1 MFISCK
7 NLIASMLCGAIGDIL
22 PYIGDKMQWL
32 FLQDSDKINKKQ
44 IKTVMNGGTK
54 MKKFS
59 KILVILLSL
68 CLVCTSAIVAV
79 SANTE
84 SYVATVGETGYAT
97 LTDALD
103 AAGGGDTVTLTAN
116 TSIADYSVT
125 ESVTLDLNGYTLTSD
140 GGTNGYAFSL
150 VDGVTFNIVGDG
162 SLNIDGRLASSSA
175 TNVTFNLIG
184 EGDGI
189 KINHTG
195 TAEKSV
201 IYAGGGT
208 WSFTNADI
216 VAVPNK
222 DYSFEMKND
231 SQTNFIFKAVTIDT
245 TDSTE
250 FDNATYGV
258 IYQSYLGTV
267 KMEHCTVDTT
277 STFITSQANSTYST
291 ATEVT
296 IDEYVVLDNCVIR
309 ALGTDSQTSLFGNY
323 VNLNANIYVK
333 NSYLEST
340 WRAITVYTLGKG
352 ALILENSYLVIDN
365 GTRNCMFIR
374 SSDIRV
380 KSGSALVM
388 DQSGSKSFSFASGSD
403 GCIYLEEGARLNHV
417 AFQKL
422 TALTA
427 SGSYYVASNETTVK
441 FVEHDAE
448 GNEIYVAPSA
458 STTYTFVYDPIG
470 NATAPYVV
478 AKITESAPALYTK
491 DESGNITASQVNT
504 VADHES
510 LSNYVYYYHDGGAN
524 TGAFNQSEKV
534 TTTVTNADGTT
545 TTTTTT
551 KNIDIG
557 TKYVNGNPVFHYTP
571 NGYVNG
577 STPINLW
584 FGLANGS
591 GLAETETSLF
601 ICEFDIATTSEDGF
615 APGSVDIHSRG
626 DKNGGT
632 SGNQVQFFHIAQD
645 GTVTAA
651 SNGIQDFSGYKL
663 KTNGWNRISIVT
675 ETNTSCG
682 KSYIFIDG
690 NYVGW
695 SKAYTA
701 DGIYLFAMRYDSSVS
716 DKTLIGPVT
725 VFDNMGIRAWTDGT
739 TVADEVAAASYLT
752 NGGKPYNSGNTVYTE
767 LGDITIGGIEY
778 PDINSAATAAAALGV
793 SVQLNADIAEELTI
807 TENCRLAPNG
817 HTFTYSA
824 ESLPLV
830 IVTNEAGDVL
840 YYDFNKGHGGEV
852 TVHWQVGNILTG
864 EYEDVTTVVKTGGYA
879 TYEFNEEHW
888 IYNDTEHKIYKQ
900 IGWNGID
907 TENPLT
913 PDFIG
918 EVINSDT
925 NGHVYATANVAI
937 YDMAQVVLEADGSLL
952 YATESTDIISGG
964 IFYKLTA
971 GQTYKLYRDCRMN
984 SELGSVGR
992 SFQNG
997 TFGIDLNGQ
1006 SITIDNFGIGFTVKQ
1021 NCTLNVYSS
1030 APGGAIYKSGELS
1043 GNAVRGNMLFQ
1054 LQPIVDTAAQ
1064 TESNVQ
1070 GENNTTA
1077 YNSVLN
1083 IGTIEGI
1090 DGAIGSNL
1098 TLTGD
1103 CVIEPRTGDKTC
1115 EVNVEGAT
1123 LIRVGQAYDALIYP
1137 RYYSGS
1143 ISVKNA
1149 TLINTKGGYILSA
1162 PKGNGTSYL
1171 DAVTFTYTATA
1182 TLDGCTIIAADPT
1195 APVIGSTQNET
1206 VTLNGCAI
1214 SGHLYD
1220 ESTYVDP
1227 AKITVSENV
1236 AISVKPGNYT
1246 EAAYAKYNVD
1256 FTSDELTALFG
1267 ENGYYKITKY
1277 NVVNSA
1283 LVESD
1288 LYIVVKGTDTSAI
1301 PESAEIRELDPL
1313 TYMSTEGAEL
1323 VSVIWND
1330 LAGEALLTEAY
1341 VKGGKV
1347 RDAGVTVP
1355 DCAEG
1360 LVVLKKVFAGWSALP
1375 ENVQAD
1381 AVITPE
1387 FDVKHNVNGVQCNLS
1402 LYSDFCINLFIPA
1415 AYNGYV
1421 TVCADEA
1428 GTDALTVA
1436 EVDVDGTA
1444 YLKVSQSQLC
1454 SNASENVVFYLVV
1467 EETVGEETV
1476 STTIDVPISVVDYA
1490 EAILEGTGF
1499 ADSDKV
1505 LVYYMLGYANEAA
1518 KYFNR
1523 VENDAAISRLLE
1535 VYWPVGVTY
1544 DVDNAYNA
1552 LNEGLSTV
1560 FANAAVRLTSSP
1572 AFVITLNE
1580 GFIGTVSVTYAGGKE
1595 TVEFDNFE
1603 NTATTA
1609 ENKTIVIDGM
1619 KVYNFGTTLSISAV
1633 GTMNGADVSV
1643 SGKYNLDSYVQHAE
1657 TNSLAHLDLVKALRA
1672 YAEISDKYKN
1682 GTLAADVH
1690 DFGELVIDAPETLF
1704 ANYSSWEISTS
1715 FTNSEYA
1722 EEITYAIS
1730 DDRVKIE
1737 NGRIYAEGEFT
1748 EDIDVVVV
1756 ATTSKHRVEFTVTV
1770 RAFTPQ
1776 YSTSH
1781 VNTGYNYLA
1790 AGGTIEKA
1798 KANPGCTIFVG
1809 DSYFTEG
1816 YWSDFYTDFAEGNYL
1831 LGIAGSTVDDW
1842 FVCSEN
1848 MLFDLDPSEIIVHIG
1863 FNDTYN
1869 PDRSYASPEA
1879 LTEMIMELLN
1889 IYHEKFPEADIYY
1902 CSIESSRY
1910 VFDKSFNEAVVVNA
1924 NLSAFADKYDWLT
1937 FVNTR
1942 SIFCDDETETVYDDK
1957 YGSGSHPSLTSYD
1970 AYKAAIDAAR
1980 AANKEEQEEAEA

>member
-1 MFISCK
+1 
-7 NLIASMLCGAIGDIL
+7 
-22 PYIGDKMQWL
+22 
-32 FLQDSDKINKKQ
+32 
-44 IKTVMNGGTK
+44 

-97 LTDALD
+97 LTDALN
-103 AAGGGDTVTLTAN
+103 AAGAGDTVTLTAN

-125 ESVTLDLNGYTLTSD
+125 KSVTLDLNGYTLTSD
-140 GGTNGYAFSL
+140 GGTSGYAFSL
-150 VDGVTFNIVGDG
+150 VSGVTFNIVGDG

-175 TNVTFNLIG
+175 TDVTFNLIG

-189 KINHTG
+189 SINHTG

-201 IYAGGGT
+201 IYAAGGT
-208 WSFTNADI
+208 WSFINADI
-216 VAVPNK
+216 VAVPNA
-222 DYSFEMKND
+222 DYSFEMKD
-231 SQTNFIFKAVTIDT
+231 SSRTNFIFKAVTIDT
-245 TDSTE
+245 TGSTE
-250 FDNATYGV
+250 FGNATCGV

-277 STFITSQANSTYST
+277 STFITHQNDSTYST

-309 ALGTDSQTSLFGNY
+309 ALGTKAQTSLFGSYNS
-323 VNLNANIYVK
+323 LNSNIYVK

-340 WRAITVYTLGKG
+340 WRAITVKTLGNG
-352 ALILENSYLVIDN
+352 ALILENSYLVMDN
-365 GTRNCMFIR
+365 GSRDTEVMR
-374 SSDIRV
+374 SSDTRV

-388 DQSGSKSFSFASGSD
+388 DKSGSKGFLFNNSANTESY
-403 GCIYLEEGARLNHV
+403 IYLEEGARLNHV

-422 TALTA
+422 TELTA
-427 SGSYYVASNETTVK
+427 SGSYYVASNETYVR
-441 FVEHDAE
+441 FVEYDAE

-491 DESGNITASQVNT
+491 DESGNITASKVNT
-504 VADHES
+504 VADHAS
-510 LSNYVYYYHDGGAN
+510 LSNYVYYYHDGGTR
-524 TGAFNQSEKV
+524 TGAFNQSEQV

-551 KNIDIG
+551 KNIDHG
-557 TKYVNGNPVFHYTP
+557 TKYVNGNPVYHYTP
-571 NGYVNG
+571 NGYVNNSINAETG
-577 STPINLW
+577 VTTYTPINFW
-584 FGLANGS
+584 FGLTNGN

-615 APGSVDIHSRG
+615 APGCVDIHSRG
-626 DKNGGT
+626 NKDGSAGGH
-632 SGNQVQFFHIAQD
+632 QVQFFHIAQD
-645 GTVTAA
+645 GTVTATA
-651 SNGIQDFSGYKL
+651 EGIKDFSEYKL

-675 ETNTSCG
+675 ETNTSLG

-695 SKAYTA
+695 SQAYKI
-701 DGIYLFAMRYDSSVS
+701 DGIYLFAMRYDSSVR

-752 NGGKPYNSGNTVYTE
+752 NGGKPYNSGNTVYNE
-767 LGDITIGGIEY
+767 LGAITVGGIEY

-793 SVQLNADIAEELTI
+793 SVQLNADITEEVTV
-807 TENCRLAPNG
+807 TENCKIAPNG

-824 ESLPLV
+824 ESLPVV

-925 NGHVYATANVAI
+925 NGHVYATANVVI
-937 YDMAQVVLEADGSLL
+937 YDMAQVVLAADGSLL

-964 IFYKLTA
+964 IFYKLA
-971 GQTYKLYRDCRMN
+971 SGQTYKLYRDCRMN
-984 SELGSVGR
+984 SELGSTSR
-992 SFQNG
+992 TFQNG
-997 TFGIDLNGQ
+997 TFSIDLNGQ
-1006 SITIDNFGIGFTVKQ
+1006 SITIDNHGIGFTVKQ

-1043 GNAVRGNMLFQ
+1043 GSAVRGNVLFQ
-1054 LQPIVDTAAQ
+1054 LQPIGDTAAQ

-1083 IGTIEGI
+1083 VGTIEGI

-1143 ISVKNA
+1143 INVKDA

-1162 PKGNGTSYL
+1162 PKGNGTLFL
-1171 DAVTFTYTATA
+1171 DVVPFTYTATA
-1182 TLDGCTIIAADPT
+1182 ALEGCTIIAANPT
-1195 APVIGSTQNET
+1195 DPVIGSTQNQT
-1206 VTLNGCAI
+1206 ITLNDCAI
-1214 SGHLYD
+1214 SGYLYD

-1301 PESAEIRELDPL
+1301 PEGAEIRELDPL
-1313 TYMSTEGAEL
+1313 TYMSTKGVEL
-1323 VSVIWND
+1323 VSVTWND
-1330 LAGEALLTEAY
+1330 LAGEALLTETY
-1341 VKGGKV
+1341 VKGGNV
-1347 RDAGVTVP
+1347 FDAGVTVP
-1355 DCAEG
+1355 DYAEG
-1360 LVVLKKVFAGWSALP
+1360 LVVLKKVFTGWSALP

-1387 FDVKHNVNGVQCNLS
+1387 YDLKHNVNGVQCNLS

-1415 AYNGYV
+1415 GYNGYV
-1421 TVCADEA
+1421 TVYADEA
-1428 GTDALTVA
+1428 GTDALTVT
-1436 EVDVDGTA
+1436 EVDIDGTA
-1444 YLKVSQSQLC
+1444 YLKASQSQLC
-1454 SNASENVVFYLVV
+1454 SNASENVVFYLAV

-1476 STTIDVPISVVDYA
+1476 STTINVPISVVDYA
-1490 EAILEGTGF
+1490 ETILKGADF
-1499 ADSDKV
+1499 AGSDKV

-1518 KYFNR
+1518 KYFNS

-1535 VYWPVGVTY
+1535 VYWPVGIAY
-1544 DVDNAYNA
+1544 DVDTTYNA
-1552 LNEGLSTV
+1552 LNEGLSAVFDTV
-1560 FANAAVRLTSSP
+1560 AVRLTDSP

-1580 GFIGTVSVTYAGGKE
+1580 GFMGTVNVTYAGGKE

-1609 ENKTIVIDGM
+1609 ENKTIIIDGM
-1619 KVYNFGTTLSISAV
+1619 KVYNFGTTLNISAV

-1682 GTLAADVH
+1682 GTLAADIH

-1722 EEITYAIS
+1722 GEITYTIS

-1776 YSTSH
+1776 YSTSL

-1790 AGGTIEKA
+1790 AGGIVEKA

-1831 LGIAGSTVDDW
+1831 LGIAGSTTDDW
-1842 FVCSEN
+1842 FVCSEK

-1869 PDRSYASPEA
+1869 PTRSYASPEA

-1910 VFDKSFNEAVVVNA
+1910 VFDKSFNEAVIVNA
-1924 NLSAFADKYDWLT
+1924 NLSAFADKCDWLT

-1942 SIFCDDETETVYDDK
+1942 PIFCDDETETVYDNK